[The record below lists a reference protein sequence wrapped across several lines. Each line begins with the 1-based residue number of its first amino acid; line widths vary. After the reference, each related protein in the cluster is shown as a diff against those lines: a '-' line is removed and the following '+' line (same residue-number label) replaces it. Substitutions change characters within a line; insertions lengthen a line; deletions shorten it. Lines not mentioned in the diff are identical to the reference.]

1 MKKTRLIPLLAALAL
16 APLSLAPQAQAEM
29 LYTRGTGSTPDTLDP
44 TKSELQPAAR
54 IIYDLFEGLFTLDAK
69 GQGRKGVAEA
79 YTVSADGK
87 VYTFTL
93 RADAKWS
100 DGTPVTAADFVFSWR
115 RLADPKH
122 ASPYA
127 YFVWPLVNGQAATVG
142 KAPLDKLG
150 VEALDARTLKV
161 TLDKP
166 TGYFLASLQHV
177 AMAPVNKAN
186 VEKFGENF
194 TAPGN
199 LVSNGAYKLVEY
211 LPQSHV
217 KAVKNPFYHD
227 AASVKIDTVISYMTE
242 SQDTEF
248 KRFRAGELLV
258 TDTLPNTQIAFAK
271 DNLPQAF
278 TAGQTYSTYYMAFN
292 LKNEPWKSNAK
303 LRAALV
309 MAIDR
314 EALAEKVVGGG
325 EKPAYTF
332 TPPGNVGGYD
342 PPRPDWAGWTQ
353 AQRDEMAK
361 KLFAEAGYGPGGKE
375 LPEIEVLHYTNDNAR
390 KVVVAVAA
398 MWRQKLGV
406 KTRLNNQEFRVVA
419 SIGNQKSY
427 PDIMYYA
434 WIGDYPDANSF
445 LQLFRSDVE
454 QQNLPGYKD
463 PAFDRLLDDANVLLD
478 PAQRVEKLK
487 QAESLALAANAIIP
501 LHHNTRRRLVDPR
514 VKGFVPNPLDFNLSQ
529 YLEIA
534 PK

>member
-1 MKKTRLIPLLAALAL
+1 MKTTRLLPLLAAFAL
-16 APLSLAPQAQAEM
+16 APLSIPAQAEM
-29 LYTRGTGSTPDTLDP
+29 VYTRGSGASPDTLDP

-54 IIYDLFEGLFTLDAK
+54 IIYDLFEGLYSLDAR
-69 GQGRKGVAEA
+69 GQARKGVAEGHS
-79 YTVSADGK
+79 VSADGR

-100 DGTPVTAADFVFSWR
+100 DGTAVTAADFVFSWR

-127 YFVWPLVNGQAATVG
+127 YFVWPIVNGTAVTAGRMPT
-142 KAPLDKLG
+142 DKLG

-161 TLDKP
+161 TLERP
-166 TGYFLASLQHV
+166 TGYFLASLQHL

-194 TAPGN
+194 TSPGN
-199 LVSNGAYKLVEY
+199 MVSNGAYKLVEY
-211 LPQSHV
+211 VPQSHI
-217 KAVKNPFYHD
+217 KTVKNPFYHD
-227 AASVKIDTVISYMTE
+227 AANVKIDTVLSYPIDN
-242 SQDTEF
+242 QDTEF
-248 KRFRAGELLV
+248 KKFRAGELLS
-258 TDTLPNTQIAFAK
+258 TENLPNPQINFAK
-271 DNLPQAF
+271 ENLASAY
-278 TAGQTYSTYYMAFN
+278 TAGQTYSTYYMSFN

-309 MAIDR
+309 LAVDR
-314 EALAEKVVGGG
+314 ETIADKVVGGG
-325 EKPAYTF
+325 EKPAFTF
-332 TPPGNVGGYD
+332 TPPGNVGGYE
-342 PPRPDWAGWTQ
+342 PPKPEWAAWPQ

-375 LPEIEVLHYTNDNAR
+375 LPEIEILHYTNDNAR

-463 PAFDRLLDDANVLLD
+463 PSYDKLLDEANASTD
-478 PAQRVEKLK
+478 PARRIELMKR
-487 QAESLALAANAIIP
+487 AEALALAANSIVA
-501 LHHNTRRRLVDPR
+501 LTHNTRRRLVDPR
-514 VKGFVPNPLDFNLSQ
+514 VKGWVPNPLDFNLSQ
-529 YLEIA
+529 YLEVT
-534 PK
+534 K